1 MKRAGIFILILLM
14 FYNIS
19 FSLCYNT
26 RALFYDTFTIPK
38 TDKEFSDELILDIS
52 DDAIIHPSLMDS
64 EFSNINARCSYFE
77 KELNL
82 RFGLKEVHFLDV
94 TDLVSSNI
102 TKVIANSILV
112 SNKYFIPTF
121 SLNNLLN
128 NLFILRI

>member
-1 MKRAGIFILILLM
+1 M

-38 TDKEFSDELILDIS
+38 TDKEFPDELILDIS

-82 RFGLKEVHFLDV
+82 RFGLKAVHFLEV

>member
-1 MKRAGIFILILLM
+1 MKRAGIYILICLM

-26 RALFYDTFTIPK
+26 LALFYDTITIPK
-38 TDKEFSDELILDIS
+38 TDKEFPDELILDIS

-64 EFSNINARCSYFE
+64 EFSNINARYSYFD

-82 RFGLKEVHFLDV
+82 RFGLKAVHFLEV

>member
-38 TDKEFSDELILDIS
+38 TDKEFPDELILDIS